1 MVGMMNQ
8 RTWIGRLLVV
18 GVLGAAA
25 AGAIAPTASSPSTV
39 LAADSALGAGGEF
52 HPLTPTRIFDT
63 RGAGIADTAPLGRK
77 PTGAAGKSFDVGILG
92 RGGIPAAANDVLAV
106 VLNVTVSSPSLGGY
120 LAIAPKGS
128 NAGVSSLVNFDPG
141 EAVPNMAII
150 GVGSGGQATV
160 SLFTPAGVGSADVLI
175 DVFGWIST
183 SSFVDGADTGAR
195 LMPVNPTR
203 ALDTRSSPVPAG
215 WTSGR
220 PVGAM
225 EQVTL
230 PIRGANGIVPPGPDV
245 TGVMVNITA
254 VNNLAGST
262 GTFISATPA
271 PTPAGAEPT
280 TSVTNVSVGQVKANM
295 AVVPLGADGSIRLF
309 NRFGSTHL
317 IVDILGYLQQG
328 VADTSTTGRV
338 IPLDAPFRA
347 FDTRQ
352 VAFGSQP
359 LGYGTKEPWSFQAFA
374 DSVLLGGQTI
384 GSQSA
389 LIGNLTGTGLAPL
402 AGGSNPATYL
412 TVYPGVGDPPNSSN
426 INVTVGKSVPNMSLL
441 RYGSAGGDPYT
452 ISAYNYEGTLHYLL
466 DVYAVVLS

>member
-1 MVGMMNQ
+1 MTNP
-8 RTWIGRLLVV
+8 RKWIARIL
-18 GVLGAAA
+18 VLGALGALA
-25 AGAIAPTASSPSTV
+25 AGAVAPTSNPSTAQ
-39 LAADSALGAGGEF
+39 AADVTLGAGGEF
-52 HPLTPTRIFDT
+52 HPLSPARIFDT

-77 PTGAAGKSFDVGILG
+77 PTSPDGRSFDVDILG
-92 RGGIPAAANDVLAV
+92 RGGIPADANHVLAV
-106 VLNVTVSSPSLGGY
+106 VLNVTVTGPSAGGY
-120 LAIAPKGS
+120 LAIAPTGS
-128 NAGVSSLVNFDPG
+128 NAGVSSLVNFDAG
-141 EAVPNMAII
+141 ETVPNMAII
-150 GVGSGGQATV
+150 GVGAGGRATV
-160 SLFTPAGVGSADVLI
+160 SLFTPAGAGSADVLI
-175 DVFGWIST
+175 DVFGWVST
-183 SSFVDGADTGAR
+183 SGFVDAADTGAR
-195 LMPVNPTR
+195 LMPVDPTR
-203 ALDTRSSPVPAG
+203 ALDTRLAPVPAG
-215 WTSGR
+215 WPSGR

-230 PIRGANGIVPPGPDV
+230 PIRGANGIVPPGPEV

-254 VNNLAGST
+254 VNNLAGSA
-262 GTFISATPA
+262 GTFISATPVA
-271 PTPAGAEPT
+271 TPAGVEPT
-280 TSVTNVSVGQVKANM
+280 TSVTNLGVGQVKANM
-295 AVVPLGADGSIRLF
+295 AVVPLGDDGSIRLF

-328 VADTSTTGRV
+328 VADTTTTGRV

-359 LGYGTKEPWSFQAFA
+359 LGFGSKEPWSFQAFA

-384 GSQSA
+384 GGQSA

-402 AGGSNPATYL
+402 DGRSSAATYL

-441 RYGSAGGDPYT
+441 RYGSSSGDPYT
-452 ISAYNYEGTLHYLL
+452 ISAYNYDGTLHYLL